1 MKIAEQAKRGAA
13 AFAAVCALAASTVF
27 GAAAPALADPVVP
40 ISGDNT
46 VTLTKTLKGA
56 DATLPDA
63 QEFTFH
69 FEKTALTEVGAAGVA
84 ETPTINDAKITIGT
98 ADGNN
103 LFKETDGTTATL
115 TQNLVI
121 DISNITFPHAGLY
134 AWTVTETGTVADVT
148 MSQASYVLRIY
159 HKVDGTNVITVEKAK
174 DDAGA
179 APADKT
185 KVDPN
190 PVDPD
195 EPDKPVN
202 PNNPDS
208 HKSGFIFNNVMVAG
222 AIDGDNNLKIYKYVY
237 GDLGDLTRAFQF
249 HLTLAKPA
257 NATATTVVAKV
268 YDFSKGNPQQVGGE
282 IVFTYGQTVDFTMK
296 GNQMLKFD
304 DGMVDGTT
312 YLLVEDG
319 APNYTASAE
328 ANVGNDRVA
337 TASKAAD
344 GQSAIAEGNGMQLA
358 AFAKKGTRNEANVVN
373 MFPEVSPTG
382 IAISVLPYAVMVLVP
397 VAGAAAWIVS
407 RRRNGMSA

>member
-1 MKIAEQAKRGAA
+1 MKITEQAKRGAA
-13 AFAAVCALAASTVF
+13 AFAAACALAATTVF

-56 DATLPDA
+56 DATLPAA

-69 FEKTALTEVGAAGVA
+69 FEKTMLTEAGAATAA

-115 TQNLVI
+115 TWNLVI

-159 HKVDGTNVITVEKAK
+159 HKNDGKNVITVEKTK

-190 PVDPD
+190 PVDPN

-202 PNNPDS
+202 PNDPDS
-208 HKSGFIFNNVMVAG
+208 HKSGFIFNNVMMAG
-222 AIDGDNNLKIYKYVY
+222 VIDGTNNLKISKTVG
-237 GDLGDLTRAFQF
+237 GDLGDKTRAFQF
-249 HLTLAKPA
+249 HLTLTKPA
-257 NATATTVVAKV
+257 NAAATTVVAKI
-268 YDFSKGNPQQVGGE
+268 YDAKNQQVGNE
-282 IVFTYGQTVDFTMK
+282 ITFTYGQTADFTLTH
-296 GNQMLKFD
+296 GQYLKFD

-312 YLLVEDG
+312 YVLVEDG
-319 APNYTASAE
+319 AANYTAA
-328 ANVGNDRVA
+328 AKTVMGGGTPVD
-337 TASKAAD
+337 ASKAAD
-344 GQSAIAEGNGMQLA
+344 GQAAIAEGNGVQVA
-358 AFAKKGTRNEANVVN
+358 AGATSKGVNTSDVTNTFA
-373 MFPEVSPTG
+373 EVSPTG